1 MYYCQVKSKNEKAK
15 MAMSVNSNFY
25 FLTFIFLHSSFPFG
39 QFSDAKLFFRKI
51 KTKFFSIFFVTHI
64 F

>member
-1 MYYCQVKSKNEKAK
+1 
-15 MAMSVNSNFY
+15 MSVDFNFQ
-25 FLTFIFLHSSFPFG
+25 FLSFNFLHLSFSFG

>member
-1 MYYCQVKSKNEKAK
+1 MYYCKVKSKNEKVK
-15 MAMSVNSNFY
+15 RAMSVDFNFQFLSSNF
-25 FLTFIFLHSSFPFG
+25 LHLSFSFG